1 MPEWLAG
8 RLRPSFAESFVVLD
22 HAVPPLDVE
31 LGVGARAIS
40 DVYPDKGP
48 LCGIYTA
55 LRHAR
60 TEYCFILAC
69 DMPFPS
75 MRLIEAMVKK
85 LDGQKALVPRE
96 GNRLQ
101 PFFAL
106 YSQEI
111 KGCLYSIL
119 LGENLRVCNVAVK
132 IGAEYMDLS
141 EIRAF
146 DPYALSFFNINYPED
161 EALFRYIKS
170 VDSGAAAA
178 FL

>member
-1 MPEWLAG
+1 
-8 RLRPSFAESFVVLD
+8 
-22 HAVPPLDVE
+22 
-31 LGVGARAIS
+31 
-40 DVYPDKGP
+40 VYPDKGP

-119 LGENLRVCNVAVK
+119 LGENLRVCNVAVQ

-141 EIRAF
+141 VRSTPTRYRSSISTTPRTRLFFATSRA
-146 DPYALSFFNINYPED
+146 
-161 EALFRYIKS
+161 
-170 VDSGAAAA
+170 
-178 FL
+178 